1 MKIKFDAK
9 LKYQQDAINAVV
21 GVFAGQPLAQS
32 GFEISGTSDGGLKLA
47 HLGVRNNLLLDDET
61 LRANVQK
68 VQEANGIEK
77 SETAEKRDF
86 SIEMET
92 GTGKTYVYLR
102 TIFELV
108 KTYGFKKFIIVV
120 PSVAIREG
128 VLKSIE
134 MTKDHFCSL
143 YNNTALEAFAYDS
156 KKLNKVR
163 QFASGNQIQI
173 MIINIQAFQKDVSDV
188 DTVQMTEEELKR
200 LNVINRTNE
209 KMSGHKPI
217 DFIRTTCP
225 IVIIDEPQSVD
236 STAKAQAAI
245 GKLNP
250 AAILRYSATHRNLH
264 NLLYKLDPIKALD
277 LGLVKQIEV
286 ASITSKE
293 AHNEAYLK
301 LLKTDNQNGLRARV
315 EFHQERGNKVK
326 KVEAWLKMDDSIY
339 KKSGYRQHYDGY
351 VVNAIDSR
359 PGAECVEFSNGVS
372 LSLDDSVG
380 QLDNDIRKA
389 QIYETVEQH
398 LTKQRDLKNMGVKV
412 LSLFFIDRVA
422 SYRVYNSDTTVSLG
436 EVGKWFEEAYA
447 KLTREN
453 FKEFASDNIRKIHGG
468 YFSRDKKNQD
478 KDTRGTSGDD
488 ENTYNLIMK
497 DKEQLLNPNNPLRF
511 IFSHSALREGWD
523 NPNVFQICTLGR
535 TQSEIK
541 KRQEI
546 GRGLRL
552 PVDEHGNRVHDKNIN
567 RLTVIAN
574 ESYNEF
580 AQALQQELEDEC
592 GIKFGY
598 VSKTAFASIER
609 TLAGHTAAI
618 GEEESKKIWQALQ
631 QARHID
637 DDGKILIDNSSVLHM
652 GEEYE
657 DITSLIFDVMKR
669 RMLSNH
675 VRNTHNRVAV
685 RYNKEVYLSDEFKLL
700 WDKIKHRT
708 RYRVEFSTADLI
720 DRAVKRLKILEIT
733 RPTLMTETA
742 RLNISESGVN
752 PAVTRR
758 KKRDVSSVRVLP
770 DLLSYLQKETELTR
784 HTLLTMLKQSGNLDK
799 FHINPQQFMSL
810 AAREI
815 SYALHSLM
823 IDGIKYEK
831 IDNHYWEMSR
841 VEEDAEGEIIR
852 YLDNLHE
859 VQNKGK
865 CLFDHVECDS
875 NVEKGFARDLD
886 NNDKVRLF
894 IKLPTWFKIDT
905 PIGTYN
911 PDWAFVTENGDKL
924 YFVSETKS
932 TLDSEKLR
940 TQEQQKI
947 TCGKAHFQTLGVKYQ
962 TATKLSDID
971 I

>member
-47 HLGVRNNLLLDDET
+47 HLGMSNNLLLDDAT
-61 LRANVQK
+61 LHANVQK

-77 SETAEKRDF
+77 SETLEKRDF

-102 TIFELV
+102 TIFELA

-134 MTKDHFCSL
+134 MTKGHFCSL
-143 YNNTALEAFAYDS
+143 YNNASLEAFAYDS

-188 DTVQMTEEELKR
+188 ATAQMTEDELKK
-200 LNVINRTNE
+200 LNVINRTND

-236 STAKAQAAI
+236 STAKARAAI

-286 ASITSKE
+286 ASVITE
-293 AHNEAYLK
+293 GVHNEAYVK
-301 LLKTDNQNGLRARV
+301 LLKVDNSRGVRAQV
-315 EFHQERGNKVK
+315 EFHQEHGNTVK
-326 KVEAWLKMDDSIY
+326 TAKAWLKMDDSLY
-339 KKSGYRQHYDGY
+339 KKSGCRQHYENYIVD
-351 VVNAIDSR
+351 AINSR
-359 PGAECVEFSNGVS
+359 PGGEYVKFSNGVS
-372 LSLDDSVG
+372 LSFANSAG

-389 QIYETVEQH
+389 QIHQTVEQH
-398 LTKQRDLKNMGVKV
+398 LTKQRALKNMGVKV

-422 SYRVYNSDTTVSLG
+422 NYRIYNSDNTVSLG
-436 EVGKWFEEAYA
+436 EVGKWFEEAYVE
-447 KLTREN
+447 LTRED
-453 FKEFASDNIRKIHGG
+453 FKEFASDNIGEIHGG
-468 YFSRDKKNQD
+468 YFSQDKKGKA
-478 KDTRGTSGDD
+478 KDTLGKSGDD

-497 DKEQLLNPNNPLRF
+497 DKERLLNPNNPLRF

-523 NPNVFQICTLGR
+523 NPNVFQICTLGK

-631 QARHID
+631 QAQHID
-637 DDGKILIDNSSVLHM
+637 DEGKILIDNNSVLHM
-652 GEEYE
+652 SEEYE
-657 DITSLIFDVMKR
+657 DIAPLILDVMKR

-675 VRNTHNRVAV
+675 VRDMRNRAVV

-720 DRAVKRLKILEIT
+720 DRAVKRLKKLEIT
-733 RPTLMTETA
+733 QPRIMVETA
-742 RLNISESGVN
+742 GLNVSESGVDATVN
-752 PAVTRR
+752 RR
-758 KKRDVSSVRVLP
+758 KNYTPSPVRVLP
-770 DLLSYLQKETELTR
+770 DLLAYLQKETELTR
-784 HTLLTMLKQSGNLDK
+784 HTLFAMLKQSGNVEK
-799 FHINPQQFMSL
+799 FRINPQQFMSL

-823 IDGIKYEK
+823 INGIKYEK
-831 IDNHYWEMSR
+831 IDNHYWEMRR

-852 YLDNLHE
+852 YLDNLYK
-859 VQNKGK
+859 VRNSGK
-865 CLFDHVECDS
+865 CLFDKVECDS
-875 NVEKGFARDLD
+875 DVEKGFARDLD
-886 NNDKVRLF
+886 HNDKVRLF

>member
-1 MKIKFDAK
+1 MKIKFDAE

-47 HLGVRNNLLLDDET
+47 HLGVSNNLLLDDAT
-61 LRANVQK
+61 LHANVQK

-77 SETAEKRDF
+77 SETPEKRNF

-102 TIFELV
+102 TIFELA

-143 YNNTALEAFAYDS
+143 YNNAALEAFAYDS

-173 MIINIQAFQKDVSDV
+173 MIINIQAFQKDVADV
-188 DTVQMTEEELKR
+188 DTVQMTEGELKK
-200 LNVINRTNE
+200 LNVINRTND

-245 GKLNP
+245 KGLHP

-286 ASITSKE
+286 ASIITE
-293 AHNEAYLK
+293 GVHNEAYVK
-301 LLKTDNQNGLRARV
+301 LLKTDNQNGVRAQV
-315 EFHQERGNKVK
+315 EFHQERGNTVK
-326 KVEAWLKMDDSIY
+326 TVKAWLKMNDSIY

-351 VVNAIDSR
+351 VVNAINSR
-359 PGAECVEFSNGVS
+359 PGAEYVKFSNGVS
-372 LSLDDSVG
+372 LSHDDSVG

-389 QIYETVEQH
+389 QIYETVAEH
-398 LTKQRDLKNMGVKV
+398 LTKQRALKNMGVKV

-422 SYRVYNSDTTVSLG
+422 NYRIYNSDNTVSLG
-436 EVGKWFEEAYA
+436 EVGKWFEEAYSE
-447 KLTREN
+447 LTKGN
-453 FKEFASDNIRKIHGG
+453 FKEFASDDIGKIHGG
-468 YFSRDKKNQD
+468 YFSQDKKGQA
-478 KDTRGTSGDD
+478 KDTMGKSGDD

-497 DKEQLLNPNNPLRF
+497 DKERLLNPNNPLRF

-523 NPNVFQICTLGR
+523 NPNVFQICTLGK

-567 RLTVIAN
+567 TLTVIAN

-609 TLAGHTAAI
+609 TLEGHTAAI

-631 QARHID
+631 QAGRID
-637 DDGKILIDNSSVLHM
+637 DEGKILIDNSDLHM

-657 DITSLIFDVMKR
+657 DITSLILDVMKR

-675 VRNTHNRVAV
+675 VRDRRNRVAV

-708 RYRVEFSTADLI
+708 RYRVKFSTADLI
-720 DRAVKRLKILEIT
+720 DRAVERLKKLEIA
-733 RPTLMTETA
+733 PPKIMIETA
-742 RLNISESGVN
+742 GLNISESGVD
-752 PAVTRR
+752 P
-758 KKRDVSSVRVLP
+758 KVSRAKNYFASPVRVMP
-770 DLLSYLQKETELTR
+770 DLLAYLQKETELTR
-784 HTLLTMLKQSGNLDK
+784 HTLFAMLKQSGNLDK
-799 FHINPQQFMSL
+799 FRINPQQFMSL

-823 IDGIKYEK
+823 INGIKYEK

-852 YLDNLHE
+852 YLGNLYK
-859 VQNKGK
+859 VQNSGK
-865 CLFDHVECDS
+865 CLFDRVECDS
-875 NVEKGFARDLD
+875 DVERGFARDLD
-886 NNDKVRLF
+886 HNDKVRLF